1 MKKIQV
7 LFCLTWQLGVM
18 QYQVQVWL
26 YWYQF
31 LNVGEGLPSS
41 KEQFLLFG
49 GDYEESSNVVYNFFK
64 ILIKDVRF
72 LESKVFEITASDGV
86 RKVAELPYD
95 MKMLAFLARELSNAA
110 TYLCTFANVKRD
122 EANDCQKTFGESVGN
137 YWKPSTYEK
146 QVQDAIK
153 VETKLRQLEAKKC
166 FPGTLDG
173 KILTYISRELK
184 KHTI

>member
-1 MKKIQV
+1 MKLQH
-7 LFCLTWQLGVM
+7 LM
-18 QYQVQVWL
+18 
-26 YWYQF
+26 
-31 LNVGEGLPSS
+31 
-41 KEQFLLFG
+41 
-49 GDYEESSNVVYNFFK
+49 
-64 ILIKDVRF
+64 
-72 LESKVFEITASDGV
+72 GV

-173 KILTYISRELK
+173 KILTYVSRELK